1 MQKRTIYSLLLTSL
15 LLVCAFSLASAQ
27 NTVTFQNTSVT
38 RCEANVLNVTVQNA
52 GDISAFEIVAEIT
65 STGGGAFFD
74 AVTVDWDPGLG
85 VLTHRIVDLDGVDNV
100 SPDTIR
106 IAGMLIDAG
115 DACLTAGTNVVAQ
128 VAFTTNDVCD
138 GTIELGGA
146 TFVCPDNPD
155 VVAVTQ
161 FVDCATTGLVAA
173 TVTPG
178 VVTVVN
184 QTPTIDALA
193 DGTVPFGDT

>member
-27 NTVTFQNTSVT
+27 NTVTFGSKNAA
-38 RCEANVLNVTVQNA
+38 RCEANVLNVTVTNA
-52 GDISAFEIVAEIT
+52 GDISAFEIVAEIQ

-74 AVTVDWDPGLG
+74 AVNVNWDPGLG
-85 VLTHRIVDLDGVDNV
+85 VLTNRIIDLSGVDNV

-115 DACLTAGTNVVAQ
+115 DACLASGATVVAQ
-128 VAFTTNDVCD
+128 VEFTTNDVCD
-138 GTIELGGA
+138 GTIELHGA
-146 TFVCPDNPD
+146 TFTCPNNPD
-155 VVAVTQ
+155 VVASTQ
-161 FVDCATTGLVAA
+161 FVDCATTDLVPA

-178 VVTVVN
+178 VVTLVN
-184 QTPTIDALA
+184 RTPT
-193 DGTVPFGDT
+193 TFPTK